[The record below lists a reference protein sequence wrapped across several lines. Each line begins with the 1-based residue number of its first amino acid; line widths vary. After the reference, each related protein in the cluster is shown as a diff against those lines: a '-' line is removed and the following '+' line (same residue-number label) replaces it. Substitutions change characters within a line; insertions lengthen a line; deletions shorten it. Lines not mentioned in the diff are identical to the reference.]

1 MQNKIQGGMSMYK
14 DSFNEGVNRLG
25 TNAVKY
31 DKYKENFNT
40 NEDDIIPMWIA
51 DMDFKTCDEIT
62 KALQNKLSTGNLG
75 YDTVNGYYES
85 VVKWMRDRHNVEIN
99 VEDVVYTPGVV
110 TAINFL
116 LKILIK
122 ENDKVLVQ
130 SPVYHSFFRVLNENK
145 CDVVQSELFIKN
157 NRYEIDF
164 DEFENKIST
173 GVKVLILCNPHN
185 PIGRVWTKEE
195 LEKIVEICES
205 YKVFIISD
213 EIHSDLVFKG
223 YKHTSLTTVAPYYK
237 DNIVTLT
244 APSKTFNLAGLYVSN
259 AIITDEKLRN
269 RYKELFSTTP
279 NVLGAEALIA
289 AYNKGET
296 WLEELLEYIENNY
309 NYVLNF
315 VNENIPKIKVIKQ
328 EGTFLTWLD
337 CRELGLS
344 DDELERF
351 FLEEAKLALSNGT
364 AFGKGGSGF
373 MRMNIGC
380 PISTVKEAL
389 DRLKNAVDNM

>member
-1 MQNKIQGGMSMYK
+1 MYK

-51 DMDFKTCDEIT
+51 DMDFKTCDKIT

-85 VVKWMRDRHNVEIN
+85 VVKWMRNRHNVDIN

-145 CDVVQSELFIKN
+145 CDIVQSELFIKD

-195 LEKIVEICES
+195 LERIVEICES

-259 AIITDEKLRN
+259 AIITDEKLRS

-296 WLEELLEYIENNY
+296 WLEELLEYIESNY
-309 NYVLNF
+309 NYVLKF
-315 VNENIPKIKVIKQ
+315 VNENVPKIKVIKQ

-344 DDELERF
+344 DEELERF
-351 FLEEAKLALSNGT
+351 FLEEAKLALSTGT

-380 PISTVKEAL
+380 PISTVKEAFE
-389 DRLKNAVDNM
+389 RLKNAVDNM

>member
-1 MQNKIQGGMSMYK
+1 MYK

-85 VVKWMRDRHNVEIN
+85 VVKWMRNRHNVDIN

-145 CDVVQSELFIKN
+145 CDVVQSELFIKD

-195 LEKIVEICES
+195 LERIVEICES

-259 AIITDEKLRN
+259 AIITDEKLRS

-296 WLEELLEYIENNY
+296 WLEELLEYIESNY
-309 NYVLNF
+309 NYVLKF
-315 VNENIPKIKVIKQ
+315 VNENVPKIKVIKQ

-344 DDELERF
+344 DEELERF
-351 FLEEAKLALSNGT
+351 FLEEAKLALSTGT

-389 DRLKNAVDNM
+389 ERLKNAVDNM

>member
-1 MQNKIQGGMSMYK
+1 MYK

-85 VVKWMRDRHNVEIN
+85 VVKWMRNRHNVDIN

-145 CDVVQSELFIKN
+145 CDVVQSELSIKD

-195 LEKIVEICES
+195 LERIVEICES

-259 AIITDEKLRN
+259 AIITDEKLRS

-296 WLEELLEYIENNY
+296 WLEELLEYIESNY
-309 NYVLNF
+309 NYVLKF

-344 DDELERF
+344 DEELERF
-351 FLEEAKLALSNGT
+351 FLEKAKLALSTGT

-389 DRLKNAVDNM
+389 ERLKNAVDNM

>member
-1 MQNKIQGGMSMYK
+1 MYK

-75 YDTVNGYYES
+75 YDTVNGHYES

-259 AIITDEKLRN
+259 AIITDEKLRS

-296 WLEELLEYIENNY
+296 WLEELLEYIESNY
-309 NYVLNF
+309 NYVLKF
-315 VNENIPKIKVIKQ
+315 VNENVPKIKVIKQ

-344 DDELERF
+344 DEELERF
-351 FLEEAKLALSNGT
+351 FLEEAKLALSTGT

-389 DRLKNAVDNM
+389 ERLKNAVDNM

>member
-1 MQNKIQGGMSMYK
+1 MYK

-85 VVKWMRDRHNVEIN
+85 VVKWMRNRHNVDIN

-130 SPVYHSFFRVLNENK
+130 SPVYHSFFRVLSENK
-145 CDVVQSELFIKN
+145 CDVVQSELFIKD

-195 LEKIVEICES
+195 LERIVEICES

-259 AIITDEKLRN
+259 AIITDEKLRS

-296 WLEELLEYIENNY
+296 WLEELLEYIESNY
-309 NYVLNF
+309 NYVLKF
-315 VNENIPKIKVIKQ
+315 VNENVPKIKVIKQ

-344 DDELERF
+344 DEELERF
-351 FLEEAKLALSNGT
+351 FLEKAKLALSIGT

-389 DRLKNAVDNM
+389 ERLKNAVDNM

>member
-1 MQNKIQGGMSMYK
+1 MYK

-85 VVKWMRDRHNVEIN
+85 VVKWMRNRHNVDIN

-145 CDVVQSELFIKN
+145 CDVVQSELFIKD

-195 LEKIVEICES
+195 LERIVEICES

-259 AIITDEKLRN
+259 AIITDEKLRS

-296 WLEELLEYIENNY
+296 WLEELLEYIESNY
-309 NYVLNF
+309 NYVLKF

-344 DDELERF
+344 DEELERF
-351 FLEEAKLALSNGT
+351 FLEEAKLALSTGT

-389 DRLKNAVDNM
+389 ERLKNAVDNM

>member
-1 MQNKIQGGMSMYK
+1 MYK

-85 VVKWMRDRHNVEIN
+85 VVKWMRNRHNVDIN

-145 CDVVQSELFIKN
+145 CDIAQSELFIKD

-195 LEKIVEICES
+195 LERIVEICES

-259 AIITDEKLRN
+259 AIITDEKLRS

-296 WLEELLEYIENNY
+296 WLEELLEYIESNY
-309 NYVLNF
+309 NYVLKF
-315 VNENIPKIKVIKQ
+315 VNENVPKIKVIKQ

-344 DDELERF
+344 DEELERF
-351 FLEEAKLALSNGT
+351 FLEEAKLALSTGT

-389 DRLKNAVDNM
+389 ERLKNAVDNM

>member
-1 MQNKIQGGMSMYK
+1 MYK
-14 DSFNEGVNRLG
+14 DSFNEGVNRTG

-31 DKYKENFNT
+31 SKYKENFNT
-40 NEDDIIPMWIA
+40 NKEDIIPMWIA
-51 DMDFKTCDEIT
+51 DMDFQTCDEIT
-62 KALQNKLSTGNLG
+62 KALQNKLTIGNLG
-75 YDTVNGYYES
+75 YDTVDGYYES
-85 VVKWMRDRHNVEIN
+85 VINWMKRRHNMDITT
-99 VEDVVYTPGVV
+99 EDVVYTPGVV

-116 LKILIK
+116 LKILVK

-145 CDVVQSELFIKN
+145 CDIVQSKLFIKN

-164 DEFENKIST
+164 DEFESKIAT
-173 GVKVLILCNPHN
+173 GVKVFILCNPHN
-185 PIGRVWTKEE
+185 PVGRVWTKEE
-195 LEKIVEICES
+195 LEQIVEICES

-223 YKHTSLTTVAPYYK
+223 FKHSSLTTVTPYYR

-244 APSKTFNLAGLYVSN
+244 APSKTFNLAGLYTSN
-259 AIITDEKLRN
+259 AIITNEKLRN
-269 RYKELFSTTP
+269 KYKELFSTAP

-289 AYNKGET
+289 AYNKGEI
-296 WLEELLEYIENNY
+296 WLEELLDYIENNY
-309 NYVLNF
+309 EYVVDF
-315 VNENIPKIKVIKQ
+315 INENIPKIKVIKQ

-344 DDELERF
+344 DDELEKF
-351 FLEEAKLALSNGT
+351 FIYKAKLVLSNGVS
-364 AFGKGGSGF
+364 FGKGGNGF

-380 PISTVKEAL
+380 PLSTVKEAL
-389 DRLKNAVDNM
+389 SRLKNAVDNI

>member
-1 MQNKIQGGMSMYK
+1 MYK

-85 VVKWMRDRHNVEIN
+85 VVKWMRNRHNVDIN

-145 CDVVQSELFIKN
+145 CDIVQSELFIKD

-195 LEKIVEICES
+195 LERIVEICES

-259 AIITDEKLRN
+259 AIITDEKLRS
-269 RYKELFSTTP
+269 RYKKLFSTTP

-296 WLEELLEYIENNY
+296 WLEELLEYIESNY
-309 NYVLNF
+309 NYVLKF
-315 VNENIPKIKVIKQ
+315 VNENVPKIKVIKQ

-344 DDELERF
+344 DEELERF
-351 FLEEAKLALSNGT
+351 FLEEAKLALSTGT

-389 DRLKNAVDNM
+389 ERLKNAVDNM

>member
-1 MQNKIQGGMSMYK
+1 MYK

-85 VVKWMRDRHNVEIN
+85 VVKWMRNRHNVDIN

-145 CDVVQSELFIKN
+145 CDVVQSELSIKD

-195 LEKIVEICES
+195 LERIVEICES

-259 AIITDEKLRN
+259 AIITDEKLRS

-279 NVLGAEALIA
+279 NVLGSEALIA

-296 WLEELLEYIENNY
+296 WLEELLEYIESNY
-309 NYVLNF
+309 NYVLKF

-344 DDELERF
+344 DEELERF
-351 FLEEAKLALSNGT
+351 FLEKAKLALSTGT

-389 DRLKNAVDNM
+389 ERLKNAVDNM

>member
-1 MQNKIQGGMSMYK
+1 MYK

-85 VVKWMRDRHNVEIN
+85 VVKWMRNRHNVDIN

-145 CDVVQSELFIKN
+145 CDIVQSELFIKD

-195 LEKIVEICES
+195 LERIVEICES

-259 AIITDEKLRN
+259 AIITDEKLRS

-279 NVLGAEALIA
+279 NILGAEALIA

-296 WLEELLEYIENNY
+296 WLEELLEYIESNY
-309 NYVLNF
+309 NYVLKF
-315 VNENIPKIKVIKQ
+315 VNENVPKIKVIKQ

-344 DDELERF
+344 DEELERF
-351 FLEEAKLALSNGT
+351 FLEEAKLALSSGT
-364 AFGKGGSGF
+364 TFGKGGSGF

-389 DRLKNAVDNM
+389 ERLKNAVDNM

>member
-1 MQNKIQGGMSMYK
+1 MYK

-85 VVKWMRDRHNVEIN
+85 VVKWMRNKHNVDIN

-145 CDVVQSELFIKN
+145 CDIVQSELFIKD

-195 LEKIVEICES
+195 LERIVEICES

-259 AIITDEKLRN
+259 AIITDEKLRS

-296 WLEELLEYIENNY
+296 WLEELLEYIESNY
-309 NYVLNF
+309 NYVLKF
-315 VNENIPKIKVIKQ
+315 VNENVPKIKVIKQ

-344 DDELERF
+344 DEELERF
-351 FLEEAKLALSNGT
+351 FLEEAKLALSTGT

-389 DRLKNAVDNM
+389 ERLKNAVDNM

>member
-1 MQNKIQGGMSMYK
+1 MYR

-85 VVKWMRDRHNVEIN
+85 VVKWMRNRHNVDIN

-145 CDVVQSELFIKN
+145 CDIVQSELFIKD

-195 LEKIVEICES
+195 LERIVEICES

-244 APSKTFNLAGLYVSN
+244 APSKMFNLAGLYVSN
-259 AIITDEKLRN
+259 AIITDEKLRS

-296 WLEELLEYIENNY
+296 WLEELLEYIESNY
-309 NYVLNF
+309 NYVLKF
-315 VNENIPKIKVIKQ
+315 VNENVAKIKVIKQ

-344 DDELERF
+344 DEELERF
-351 FLEEAKLALSNGT
+351 FLEEAKLALSTGT

-389 DRLKNAVDNM
+389 ERLKNAVDNM

>member
-1 MQNKIQGGMSMYK
+1 MYK

-145 CDVVQSELFIKN
+145 CDIVQSELFIKD

-195 LEKIVEICES
+195 LERIVEICES

-259 AIITDEKLRN
+259 AIITDEKLRS
-269 RYKELFSTTP
+269 RYKKLFSTTP

-296 WLEELLEYIENNY
+296 WLEELLEYIESNY
-309 NYVLNF
+309 NYVLKF
-315 VNENIPKIKVIKQ
+315 VNENVPKIKVIKQ

-344 DDELERF
+344 DEELERF
-351 FLEEAKLALSNGT
+351 FLEEAKLALSTGT

-389 DRLKNAVDNM
+389 QRLKNAVDNM

>member
-1 MQNKIQGGMSMYK
+1 MYK

-85 VVKWMRDRHNVEIN
+85 VVKWMRDRHNVDIN

-145 CDVVQSELFIKN
+145 CDIVQSELFIKN

-213 EIHSDLVFKG
+213 EIHSDLAFKG
-223 YKHTSLTTVAPYYK
+223 YRHTSLTTVAPYYK

-296 WLEELLEYIENNY
+296 WLEELLGYIESNY

-344 DDELERF
+344 DEELEKF
-351 FLEEAKLALSNGT
+351 FLEKAKLALSTGT

-389 DRLKNAVDNM
+389 ERLKNAVDNM

>member
-1 MQNKIQGGMSMYK
+1 MSMYK

-85 VVKWMRDRHNVEIN
+85 VVKWMRNRHNVDIN

-145 CDVVQSELFIKN
+145 CDVVQSELFIKD

-195 LEKIVEICES
+195 LERIVEICES

-259 AIITDEKLRN
+259 AIITDEKLRS

-296 WLEELLEYIENNY
+296 WLEELLEYIESNY
-309 NYVLNF
+309 NYVLKF
-315 VNENIPKIKVIKQ
+315 VNENVPKIKVIKQ

-344 DDELERF
+344 DEELERF
-351 FLEEAKLALSNGT
+351 FLEKAKLALSTGT

-380 PISTVKEAL
+380 TIYTVKEAL
-389 DRLKNAVDNM
+389 ERLKNAVDNM

>member
-1 MQNKIQGGMSMYK
+1 MYK

-75 YDTVNGYYES
+75 YDTVDGYYES
-85 VVKWMRDRHNVEIN
+85 VVKWMRNRHNVDIN

-195 LEKIVEICES
+195 LERIVEICES

-259 AIITDEKLRN
+259 AIITDEKLRS

-296 WLEELLEYIENNY
+296 WLEELLEYIESNY
-309 NYVLNF
+309 NYVLKF
-315 VNENIPKIKVIKQ
+315 VNENVPKIKVIKQ

-344 DDELERF
+344 DEELERF
-351 FLEEAKLALSNGT
+351 FLEEAKLALSTGT

-389 DRLKNAVDNM
+389 ERLKNAVDNM

>member
-1 MQNKIQGGMSMYK
+1 MYK

-62 KALQNKLSTGNLG
+62 KALQNKLYTGNLG

-85 VVKWMRDRHNVEIN
+85 VVKWMRNRHNVDIN

-195 LEKIVEICES
+195 LERIVEICES

-259 AIITDEKLRN
+259 AIITDEKLRS

-296 WLEELLEYIENNY
+296 WLEELLEYIESNY
-309 NYVLNF
+309 NYALKF
-315 VNENIPKIKVIKQ
+315 VNENVPKIKVIKQ

-344 DDELERF
+344 DEELERF
-351 FLEEAKLALSNGT
+351 FLEEAKLALSTGT

-389 DRLKNAVDNM
+389 ERLKNAVDNM

>member
-1 MQNKIQGGMSMYK
+1 MYK

-85 VVKWMRDRHNVEIN
+85 VVKWMRNRHNVDIN

-145 CDVVQSELFIKN
+145 CDIVQSELFIKD

-195 LEKIVEICES
+195 LERIVEICES

-259 AIITDEKLRN
+259 AIITDEKLRS

-296 WLEELLEYIENNY
+296 WLEELLEYIESNY
-309 NYVLNF
+309 NYVLKF

-344 DDELERF
+344 DEELERF
-351 FLEEAKLALSNGT
+351 FLEKAKLAISTGT

-389 DRLKNAVDNM
+389 ERLKNAVDNM

>member
-1 MQNKIQGGMSMYK
+1 MYK

-62 KALQNKLSTGNLG
+62 KELQNKLSTGNLG

-85 VVKWMRDRHNVEIN
+85 VVKWMRNRHNVDIN

-145 CDVVQSELFIKN
+145 CDVVQSELFIKD

-195 LEKIVEICES
+195 LERIVEICES

-223 YKHTSLTTVAPYYK
+223 YKHISLTTVAPYYK

-259 AIITDEKLRN
+259 AIITDEKLRS

-289 AYNKGET
+289 AYNKGEI
-296 WLEELLEYIENNY
+296 WLEELLEYIESNY
-309 NYVLNF
+309 NYVLKF
-315 VNENIPKIKVIKQ
+315 VNKNVPKIKVIKQ

-344 DDELERF
+344 DEELERF
-351 FLEEAKLALSNGT
+351 FLEKAKLALSTGT

-389 DRLKNAVDNM
+389 ERLKNAVDNM

>member
-1 MQNKIQGGMSMYK
+1 MYK

-85 VVKWMRDRHNVEIN
+85 VVKWMRNRHNVDIN

-195 LEKIVEICES
+195 LERIVEICES

-259 AIITDEKLRN
+259 AIITDEKLRS

-296 WLEELLEYIENNY
+296 WLEELLEYIESNY
-309 NYVLNF
+309 NYVLKF
-315 VNENIPKIKVIKQ
+315 ANENVPKIKVIKQ

-344 DDELERF
+344 DEELERF
-351 FLEEAKLALSNGT
+351 FLEEAKLALSTGT

-389 DRLKNAVDNM
+389 ERLKNAVDNM

>member
-1 MQNKIQGGMSMYK
+1 MYK

-75 YDTVNGYYES
+75 YDTVDGYYES
-85 VVKWMRDRHNVEIN
+85 VVKWMRNRHNVDIN

-145 CDVVQSELFIKN
+145 CDVVQSELFIKDS
-157 NRYEIDF
+157 RYEIDF

-195 LEKIVEICES
+195 LERIVEICES

-244 APSKTFNLAGLYVSN
+244 APSKTFNLAGLYISN
-259 AIITDEKLRN
+259 TIITDEKLRS

-296 WLEELLEYIENNY
+296 WLEELLEYIESNY
-309 NYVLNF
+309 NYVLKF
-315 VNENIPKIKVIKQ
+315 VNENVPKIKVIKQ

-337 CRELGLS
+337 CRELELS
-344 DDELERF
+344 DEELERF
-351 FLEEAKLALSNGT
+351 FLEKAKLALSTGT

-389 DRLKNAVDNM
+389 ERLKNAVDNM

>member
-1 MQNKIQGGMSMYK
+1 MYK

-75 YDTVNGYYES
+75 YDTVDGYYES
-85 VVKWMRDRHNVEIN
+85 VVKWMRNRHNVDIN

-195 LEKIVEICES
+195 LERIVEICES

-259 AIITDEKLRN
+259 AIITDEKLRS

-296 WLEELLEYIENNY
+296 WLEELLEYIESNY
-309 NYVLNF
+309 NYVLKF
-315 VNENIPKIKVIKQ
+315 VNENVPKIKVIKQ

-344 DDELERF
+344 DEELERF
-351 FLEEAKLALSNGT
+351 FLEKAKLALSTGT

-389 DRLKNAVDNM
+389 ERLKNAVDNM

>member
-1 MQNKIQGGMSMYK
+1 MYK

-85 VVKWMRDRHNVEIN
+85 VVKWMRNRHNVDIN

-145 CDVVQSELFIKN
+145 CDIVQSELFIKD

-195 LEKIVEICES
+195 LERIVEICES

-259 AIITDEKLRN
+259 AIITDEKLRS

-296 WLEELLEYIENNY
+296 WLEELLEYIESNY
-309 NYVLNF
+309 NYVLKF
-315 VNENIPKIKVIKQ
+315 VNENVPKIKVIKQ

-344 DDELERF
+344 DEELERF
-351 FLEEAKLALSNGT
+351 FIEEAKLALSTGT

-389 DRLKNAVDNM
+389 QRLKNAVDNM

>member
-1 MQNKIQGGMSMYK
+1 MYK

-85 VVKWMRDRHNVEIN
+85 VVKWMRNRHNVDIN

-145 CDVVQSELFIKN
+145 CDVVQSELFIKD

-195 LEKIVEICES
+195 LERIVEICES

-296 WLEELLEYIENNY
+296 WLEELLEYIESNY

-337 CRELGLS
+337 CRELELE

-351 FLEEAKLALSNGT
+351 FLEKAKLALSTGT

-389 DRLKNAVDNM
+389 ERLKNAVDNI

>member
-1 MQNKIQGGMSMYK
+1 MYK

-75 YDTVNGYYES
+75 YDTVDGYYES
-85 VVKWMRDRHNVEIN
+85 VVKWMRNRHNVDIN

-145 CDVVQSELFIKN
+145 CDVVQSELFIKD

-195 LEKIVEICES
+195 LERIVEICES

-244 APSKTFNLAGLYVSN
+244 APSKTFNLAGLYISN
-259 AIITDEKLRN
+259 AIITDEKLRS

-296 WLEELLEYIENNY
+296 WLEELLEYIESNY
-309 NYVLNF
+309 NYVLKF
-315 VNENIPKIKVIKQ
+315 INENVPKIKVIKQ

-344 DDELERF
+344 DEELERF
-351 FLEEAKLALSNGT
+351 FLEKAKLALSTGT

-389 DRLKNAVDNM
+389 ERLKNAVDNM

>member
-1 MQNKIQGGMSMYK
+1 MYK

-85 VVKWMRDRHNVEIN
+85 VVRWMKNRHNVDIN

-145 CDVVQSELFIKN
+145 CDVVQSELFIKD

-195 LEKIVEICES
+195 LERIAEICES

-223 YKHTSLTTVAPYYK
+223 YKHTSLITVAPYYK

-279 NVLGAEALIA
+279 NILGAEALIA

-296 WLEELLEYIENNY
+296 WLEDLLEYIESNY
-309 NYVLNF
+309 NYVLKF
-315 VNENIPKIKVIKQ
+315 VNENVPKIKVIKQ

-344 DDELERF
+344 DEELERF
-351 FLEEAKLALSNGT
+351 FLEKAKLALSTGT

-389 DRLKNAVDNM
+389 ERLKNAVDNM

>member
-1 MQNKIQGGMSMYK
+1 MYK

-85 VVKWMRDRHNVEIN
+85 VVKWMRNRHNVDIN

-145 CDVVQSELFIKN
+145 CDIVQSELFIKD

-195 LEKIVEICES
+195 LERIVEICES

-259 AIITDEKLRN
+259 AIITDEKLRS
-269 RYKELFSTTP
+269 RYKELFSITP

-296 WLEELLEYIENNY
+296 WLEELLEYIESNY
-309 NYVLNF
+309 NYVLKF
-315 VNENIPKIKVIKQ
+315 VNENVPKIKVIKQ

-344 DDELERF
+344 DEELERF
-351 FLEEAKLALSNGT
+351 FLEEAKLALSTGT

-389 DRLKNAVDNM
+389 QRLKNAVDNMSIWR

>member
-1 MQNKIQGGMSMYK
+1 MYK

-85 VVKWMRDRHNVEIN
+85 VVKWMRNRHNVDIN

-145 CDVVQSELFIKN
+145 CDLVQSELFIKN

-195 LEKIVEICES
+195 LERIVEICES

-259 AIITDEKLRN
+259 AIITDEKLRS

-296 WLEELLEYIENNY
+296 WLEELLEYIESNY
-309 NYVLNF
+309 NYVLKF
-315 VNENIPKIKVIKQ
+315 VNENVAKIKVIKQ

-344 DDELERF
+344 DEELERF
-351 FLEEAKLALSNGT
+351 FLEKAKLALSTGT

-389 DRLKNAVDNM
+389 ERLKNAVDNM

>member
-1 MQNKIQGGMSMYK
+1 MYK

-75 YDTVNGYYES
+75 YDTVDGYYES
-85 VVKWMRDRHNVEIN
+85 VVKWMRNRHNVDIN

-195 LEKIVEICES
+195 LERIVEICES

-259 AIITDEKLRN
+259 AIITDEKLRS

-296 WLEELLEYIENNY
+296 WLEELLEYIESNY
-309 NYVLNF
+309 NYVLKF
-315 VNENIPKIKVIKQ
+315 VNENVPKIKVIKQ

-337 CRELGLS
+337 CRELELS
-344 DDELERF
+344 DEELEKF
-351 FLEEAKLALSNGT
+351 FLEKAKLALSTGT

-389 DRLKNAVDNM
+389 ERLKNAVDNM

>member
-1 MQNKIQGGMSMYK
+1 MYK

-51 DMDFKTCDEIT
+51 DMDFKTCDEVT

-75 YDTVNGYYES
+75 YDTVNDYYES
-85 VVKWMRDRHNVEIN
+85 VVKWMRNRHNVDIN

-145 CDVVQSELFIKN
+145 CDVVQSELFIKD

-195 LEKIVEICES
+195 LERIVEICES

-223 YKHTSLTTVAPYYK
+223 YKHTSLTTVASYYK

-296 WLEELLEYIENNY
+296 WLEELLEYIESNY

-351 FLEEAKLALSNGT
+351 FLEKAKLALSTGT

-389 DRLKNAVDNM
+389 ERLKNAVDNI

>member
-1 MQNKIQGGMSMYK
+1 MYK

-85 VVKWMRDRHNVEIN
+85 VVKWMRNRHNVDIN

-145 CDVVQSELFIKN
+145 CDVVQSELFIKD

-195 LEKIVEICES
+195 LERIVEICES

-244 APSKTFNLAGLYVSN
+244 APSKTFNLSGLYVSN
-259 AIITDEKLRN
+259 AIITDEKLRS

-296 WLEELLEYIENNY
+296 WLEELLEYIESNY
-309 NYVLNF
+309 NYVLKF
-315 VNENIPKIKVIKQ
+315 VNENVPKIKVIKQ

-337 CRELGLS
+337 CRELELS
-344 DDELERF
+344 DEELEKF
-351 FLEEAKLALSNGT
+351 FLEKAKLALSTGT

-389 DRLKNAVDNM
+389 ERLKNAVDNM

>member
-1 MQNKIQGGMSMYK
+1 MYK

-85 VVKWMRDRHNVEIN
+85 VVKWMRNRHNVDIN

-195 LEKIVEICES
+195 LERIVEICES

-259 AIITDEKLRN
+259 AIITDEKLRS

-296 WLEELLEYIENNY
+296 WLEELLEYIESNY
-309 NYVLNF
+309 NYVLKF
-315 VNENIPKIKVIKQ
+315 VNENVAKIKVIKQ

-344 DDELERF
+344 DEELERF
-351 FLEEAKLALSNGT
+351 FLEEAKLALSTGT

-389 DRLKNAVDNM
+389 ERLKNAVDNM

>member
-1 MQNKIQGGMSMYK
+1 MYK

-145 CDVVQSELFIKN
+145 CDIVQSELFIKD

-195 LEKIVEICES
+195 LERIVEICES

-259 AIITDEKLRN
+259 AIITDEKLRS

-296 WLEELLEYIENNY
+296 WLEELLEYIESNY
-309 NYVLNF
+309 NYVLKF
-315 VNENIPKIKVIKQ
+315 VNENVPKIKVIKQ

-344 DDELERF
+344 DEELERF
-351 FLEEAKLALSNGT
+351 FLEEAKLALSTGT

-389 DRLKNAVDNM
+389 ERLKNAVDNM